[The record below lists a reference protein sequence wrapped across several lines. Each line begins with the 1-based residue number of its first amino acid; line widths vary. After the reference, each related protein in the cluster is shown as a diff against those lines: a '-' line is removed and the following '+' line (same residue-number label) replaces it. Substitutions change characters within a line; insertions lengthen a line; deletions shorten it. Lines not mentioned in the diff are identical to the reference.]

1 MSDPAMVAAM
11 RAMAERADNRIAQG
25 AIAAREALAPIRA
38 VVEDARTWN
47 PYRTRDIGDAYP
59 ADFVHE
65 LLDDL
70 ARLIYSTNEL
80 EKKQ

>member
-38 VVEDARTWN
+38 VVEDARMWN
-47 PYRTRDIGDAYP
+47 PTRTRDIGDAYQ

-70 ARLIYSTNEL
+70 ARLIYSTDEL
-80 EKKQ
+80 EKQ